1 MPKRHA
7 QDVRDQI
14 QQRFGE
20 TAVNYRRSKA
30 HASGPDLDR
39 MIELSAHTRQAT
51 VLDAGCGAGHTAMA
65 FAALADR
72 VIACDFTPAMLQQV
86 ETLAR
91 EMGVTNVN
99 AQLADVEALPFPSR
113 SFDLVA
119 TRYSAHH
126 WLRPQRALAEFRRL
140 LKPDGALL
148 LSDIMARED
157 FAQDTFLQTIERLR
171 DPSHVRDYRISE
183 WQAMLAAAGFASE
196 LVMTFKLTLHFASW
210 TRRMHT
216 PRQNGDMILALFND
230 ASDDIKRAFQLPARV
245 AEPDFKFVIPG
256 AVMRARVARS

>member
-1 MPKRHA
+1 MPKRQA
-7 QDVRDQI
+7 RNVKSQVQR
-14 QQRFGE
+14 RFGE
-20 TAVNYRRSKA
+20 TASNYRRSKV

-39 MIELSAHTRQAT
+39 MIELSALSPQAT

-65 FAALADR
+65 FAPAAGR

-86 ETLAR
+86 EALAL
-91 EMGVTNVN
+91 EQGVTNVS
-99 AQLADVEALPFPSR
+99 AQLADVEALPFPNR

-126 WLRPQRALAEFRRL
+126 WLHPQRALAEFRRL
-140 LKPDGALL
+140 LKPGGALL

-157 FAQDTFLQTIERLR
+157 FAQDTFLQTIELLR

-183 WQAMLAAAGFASE
+183 WQALLSAAGFASE
-196 LVMTFKLTLHFASW
+196 LVMTFDLSLHFASW
-210 TRRMHT
+210 TRRMRT
-216 PRQNGDMILALFND
+216 PRQNADMILALFND

-245 AEPDFKFVIPG
+245 AESDFKFVIPG
-256 AVMRARVARS
+256 AVIHARVARP